1 MYFFLTKFLILVCYI
16 YYGENM
22 KKLVLVSLFYI
33 ILGYFLG
40 SIIFRSKINLI
51 NPNKTLYY
59 FLEENNNC
67 LGITKDYEIAQNL
80 KDILEDNGK
89 NITIK
94 KKYLSNKEFSNNI
107 SEADNI
113 INTNL
118 SNNEILKVED
128 MVMETYQEIIKSNTS

>member
-67 LGITKDYEIAQNL
+67 LGITKDYEIAENL

-107 SEADNI
+107 SEDDNI

-128 MVMETYQEIIKSNTS
+128 MVMETYQEIIKNNTS

>member
-22 KKLVLVSLFYI
+22 KKIVLVSLFYI

>member
-1 MYFFLTKFLILVCYI
+1 MTKFLILVCYI

-67 LGITKDYEIAQNL
+67 LGITKDYEIAENL

>member
-51 NPNKTLYY
+51 NPNKTLYF

-67 LGITKDYEIAQNL
+67 LGITKDYEIAENL

>member
-16 YYGENM
+16 YCGENM

-33 ILGYFLG
+33 VLGYLLG

-67 LGITKDYEIAQNL
+67 LGITKDYEIAENL

>member
-1 MYFFLTKFLILVCYI
+1 MTKFLILICYI
-16 YYGENM
+16 YYGDIM
-22 KKLVLVSLFYI
+22 KKLVIVSLSYI

-51 NPNKTLYY
+51 NPNKNLYY

-67 LGITKDYEIAQNL
+67 LGITKDYEIAENL

-94 KKYLSNKEFSNNI
+94 KKYLSNKKFSNNI

>member
-67 LGITKDYEIAQNL
+67 LGITKDYEIAENL

-128 MVMETYQEIIKSNTS
+128 MVMETYQEIIKNNTS